1 MQGLD
6 PGRVWSLQRAAGA
19 RITVRAG
26 KVWITESGCADDVF
40 LCAGQ
45 HHVVAGQGRV
55 VIEPQG
61 RGAVAWV
68 DISGPGRPAA
78 PRGAQRAW
86 GMLARL
92 RPALRE
98 RHAA

>member
-1 MQGLD
+1 MQGLE

-26 KVWITESGCADDVF
+26 QVWITESDCADDLF
-40 LCAGQ
+40 LGAGQ
-45 HHVVAGQGRV
+45 HHVVAGRGRV

-61 RGAVAWV
+61 RGAAAWV
-68 DISGPGRPAA
+68 DVSGPGPSAA
-78 PRGAQRAW
+78 PRGALRAW
-86 GMLARL
+86 DMLARL
-92 RPALRE
+92 WPGPRG

>member
-26 KVWITESGCADDVF
+26 QVWITESGCADDLF
-40 LCAGQ
+40 LGAGQ
-45 HHVVAGQGRV
+45 HHVVAGRGRV
-55 VIEPQG
+55 VIESQG
-61 RGAVAWV
+61 TGCAALVE
-68 DISGPGRPAA
+68 IAA
-78 PRGAQRAW
+78 PALRVRGR
-86 GMLARL
+86 LARL
-92 RPALRE
+92 WPGTRE